1 MKKIGFVAAGFC
13 FVAGLFILIADT
25 FSAIYFLRM
34 GENSQLIMLIRHLF
48 HGTALIMLAIFIG
61 MLARKLK

>member
-25 FSAIYFLRM
+25 YSAIYILRM
-34 GENSQLIMLIRHLF
+34 GDNYQFMLIRYLF